1 MDGLEFEPKP
11 ESDAP
16 PPPLRAPPPPRLV
29 RSASLSGLR
38 SNGLVKPI
46 LKNSRSTPN
55 GHARKKSVS
64 FDDLVALAKPPE
76 NAPVCTD
83 DELKSQCWYTYDD
96 MRFFACAEVQRR
108 KTLGIDTMSCAFSR
122 ESAPGGGGQVGR
134 RVPYRRHHAPEHG
147 DAGDVLGPDRER
159 AAVVRERRRQ
169 GHQGGLPKAGAAASA

>member
-16 PPPLRAPPPPRLV
+16 PPPLRAPPPSRLV

-122 ESAPGGGGQVGR
+122 ESAPGGGG
-134 RVPYRRHHAPEHG
+134 
-147 DAGDVLGPDRER
+147 
-159 AAVVRERRRQ
+159 
-169 GHQGGLPKAGAAASA
+169 GGGEARPVS